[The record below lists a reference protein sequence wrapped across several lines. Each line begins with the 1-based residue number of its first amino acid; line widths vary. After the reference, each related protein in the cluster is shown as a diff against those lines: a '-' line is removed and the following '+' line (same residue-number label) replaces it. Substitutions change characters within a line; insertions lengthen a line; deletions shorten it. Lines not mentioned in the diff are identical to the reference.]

1 MRQLAIQSAEL
12 TPKIVRTSTNFV
24 ISVFVAEIIPAI
36 ATVDGRY
43 IETVSGSCIE
53 ALDLPVDNII
63 TTGGQHLK
71 TVDGRYFE
79 TIKGG

>member
-1 MRQLAIQSAEL
+1 MRQLAIQSVEL

-36 ATVDGRY
+36 TTVDGRY
-43 IETVSGSCIE
+43 IETVGGSCIE

-63 TTGGQHLK
+63 TTGGKYLE
-71 TVDGRYFE
+71 TVDGRHFE
-79 TIKGG
+79 TLKGG